1 MKVVTVVN
9 AVLAAGSMASA
20 VIGLVKP
27 GLILPGGEV
36 SAGVELYAQAY
47 AARALALGIG
57 LLYALTSR
65 SRPGLLVPM
74 LVVAGVVQVADAL
87 IGLGQGIPGMM
98 AGGTV
103 CAIGHLASA
112 WILRDR
118 GRSISMDSALSRA

>member
-1 MKVVTVVN
+1 MKAVTAVN
-9 AVLAAGSMASA
+9 AVLAVGSMTSA

-27 GLILPGGEV
+27 GLILPGSEV
-36 SAGVELYAQAY
+36 SAGVELYA
-47 AARALALGIG
+47 ARALPLGAG

-65 SRPGLLVPM
+65 ARPGLLVPM
-74 LVVAGVVQVADAL
+74 LTMAGVVQLADAL

-118 GRSISMDSALSRA
+118 GRERSISMDSAPSRA